1 MPTLSWLSCGMV
13 GNVRGGLKPGEGE
26 TESGGVGRLLREDV

>member
-13 GNVRGGLKPGEGE
+13 GNVRGGE
-26 TESGGVGRLLREDV
+26 TEGGGVGRLLREDV